1 MNPELDLTLSRV
13 IKAPRAAVWRA
24 WTEPASLEQWWLP
37 APTQCR
43 VERLDVTPGGAFVTR
58 MSEDGVAFGPHMD
71 ACFLAVDELERIVFT
86 NVVNSGLRPVDP
98 APVAMA
104 AEITL
109 HDHPDGTDYRVVVR
123 HADPASRARHEEL
136 GFAEGWGAVTA
147 QLAALAES
155 SEG

>member
-24 WTEPASLEQWWLP
+24 WTEPKSLEQWWLP
-37 APTQCR
+37 APAQCR
-43 VERLDVTPGGAFVTR
+43 VERLDVTPGGAFVTQ

-86 NVVNSGLRPVDP
+86 NVVNSGLRPVDQ
-98 APVAMA
+98 APVAMT